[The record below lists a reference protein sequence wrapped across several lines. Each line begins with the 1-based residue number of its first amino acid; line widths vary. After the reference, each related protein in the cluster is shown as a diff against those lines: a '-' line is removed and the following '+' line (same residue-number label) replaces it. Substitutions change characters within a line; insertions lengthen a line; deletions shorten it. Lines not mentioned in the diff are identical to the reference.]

1 MIDNA
6 TDPFAMINND
16 YATVPMPYCL
26 VLRYNSN
33 IQINRLQMLD
43 NPFRWF
49 KTKLVY
55 QFFLTNP

>member
-26 VLRYNSN
+26 VLRYDSYT
-33 IQINRLQMLD
+33 QINRVQMLD
-43 NPFRWF
+43 NESVS
-49 KTKLVY
+49 LI
-55 QFFLTNP
+55 